1 MMAHRSSSTHARS
14 SGRSAL
20 VALTLAVTAP
30 LGGCDQLLGQL
41 QDPELAPE
49 VEVGTLQLR
58 HSPSIGMLAAYYCPK
73 ISSDPVVQVTCR
85 VALGPPPVKSQLAF
99 EFGIVLNLHNPNDI
113 PVPTAD
119 VLLGLTLFEGG
130 QAEALGA
137 ICISLCGTDNPN
149 CDGTPRPGACQA
161 RQDDI
166 FTIEDFI
173 AAIPGLIHDIA
184 TGQAAE
190 ELSNS
195 TILAGGT
202 ISLDLAFVLGIDQ
215 ALSVMQ
221 KTAKAYVE
229 TELDGGDG
237 SLDIPVA
244 AEGTVFFDLP
254 VLGRLGVGYGPF
266 QTMWRV
272 L

>member
-1 MMAHRSSSTHARS
+1 MAY
-14 SGRSAL
+14 RSAGL
-20 VALTLAVTAP
+20 FTGITLALATAP
-30 LGGCDQLLGQL
+30 LGGCDQLLSGL
-41 QDPELAPE
+41 SNPELAPE

-58 HSPSIGMLAAYYCPK
+58 RAPSIVNLAAYYCPK

-85 VALGPPPVKSQLAF
+85 VALGPPPPKSALAF
-99 EFGIVLNLHNPNDI
+99 EFGITLNLHNPNDI

-119 VLLGLTLFEGG
+119 VLLALTLFDGG

-137 ICISLCGTDNPN
+137 ICVSLCGQDNPH

-161 RQDDI
+161 RQGDI
-166 FTIEDFI
+166 FTIEDFV
-173 AAIPGLIHDIA
+173 AAIPGLIHDLA

-195 TILAGGT
+195 TILAGGD
-202 ISLDLAFVLGIDQ
+202 ISLDLAFILGLDQ
-215 ALSVMQ
+215 ALTVLQ

-266 QTMWRV
+266 QSVWRV